1 MSMEMRLKARGSTEK
16 EANTKLHKQATAIM
30 RKKGYR
36 DYYTTDPAWK
46 ADEMF
51 GGGEKSARVVFTDK
65 GVQSMKIKVKDMDD
79 FKRAV
84 VQAAILKAKGIGP
97 KAIAVALEET
107 HGFPPAL
114 ARAAVHKIADGCGGK
129 KKTKDALSYLSDKAQ
144 QLADYLRMQGS
155 ADVAVIC
162 RKLKVDEDALL
173 NLIAE
178 VNKNSEKIRIK
189 GDPMV
194 DSTLKAVKI
203 KDSIKT
209 NAIEEALAMKMF
221 KALKSGTIKNPQQ
234 LAAKYEEQYGA
245 PVVRVAVL
253 RALELAKL
261 NKVSVQDSNRKKIL
275 TFIRDCKQK
284 LQYKD
289 ADIRHLTR
297 KDFREKWDKGVF
309 AGKLTPE
316 ALQKGKWMGTYKTSG
331 ELVTVVFKDASTTD
345 KQIQAAAQEAWDA
358 GSEDAWQMLD
368 DEGGDGV
375 PMQKFLN
382 GMKQQLT
389 HCVTSRARMAADSEG
404 FDSKDTS
411 KVVAAATTI
420 MNKNMGK
427 FLKECRD
434 YYE

>member
-1 MSMEMRLKARGSTEK
+1 MSMEMQIKARGSNEK

-30 RKKGYR
+30 RRKGYR
-36 DYYTTDPAWK
+36 DYYTTDPVWK
-46 ADEMF
+46 QDELF

-65 GVQSMKIKVKDMDD
+65 GEQVMKVNMKKIVKDMDT

-84 VQAAILKAKGIGP
+84 IKAAVLKAKGKSP
-97 KAIAVALEET
+97 KQIATALEEE
-107 HGFPPAL
+107 HGFTPAV
-114 ARAAVHKIADGCGGK
+114 ARAAVWKVVDRKA
-129 KKTKDALSYLSDKAQ
+129 KDALAYLSDKAQ
-144 QLADYLRMQGS
+144 QLADYLRMQGKV
-155 ADVAVIC
+155 DVKVLC
-162 RKLKVDEDALL
+162 RKLKVDEDRLM

-178 VNKNSEKIRIK
+178 VNKNSDKIRIK
-189 GDPMV
+189 GDPLV
-194 DSTLKAVKI
+194 DKVLSMVKI
-203 KDSIKT
+203 KDEITSSL
-209 NAIEEALAMKMF
+209 EEAIAMQIF
-221 KALKSGTIKNPQQ
+221 RALKKREIDNPNKFSK
-234 LAAKYEEQYGA
+234 LSVYEEKYGA
-245 PVVRVAVL
+245 PVVRTAIR

-261 NKVSVQDSNRKKIL
+261 NKVAVKDNRRAKVL
-275 TFIRDCKQK
+275 AFIRDCKK
-284 LQYKD
+284 TLIYKD

-297 KDFREKWDKGVF
+297 KEFREKWDKGVF

-316 ALQKGKWMGTYKTSG
+316 ALQKGKWMGTYKASK
-331 ELVTVVFKDASTTD
+331 EPVTVVFKDASTTD

>member
-36 DYYTTDPAWK
+36 DYYTTDPAWE

-65 GVQSMKIKVKDMDD
+65 GDLNMQKKVKDAANLEGLKKEIKTLLKFEPAMTLYHRRNALAFKYGMTPGDVETWINIINKEIKKSLPTKDMDD

-84 VQAAILKAKGIGP
+84 IQAAVLKAKGIGP
-97 KAIAVALEET
+97 KAIAVALEES
-107 HGFPPAL
+107 HGFSPAI
-114 ARAAVHKIADGCGGK
+114 ARAAVHKVADSYGK
-129 KKTKDALSYLSDKAQ
+129 KKSKDALSYLSDKAQ
-144 QLADYLRMQGS
+144 QLSDYLRMQGS

-189 GDPMV
+189 GDPLV
-194 DSTLKAVKI
+194 DKTLNMAKI
-203 KDSIKT
+203 KDS
-209 NAIEEALAMKMF
+209 
-221 KALKSGTIKNPQQ
+221 
-234 LAAKYEEQYGA
+234 
-245 PVVRVAVL
+245 
-253 RALELAKL
+253 
-261 NKVSVQDSNRKKIL
+261 NKKKIL
-275 TFIRDCKQK
+275 TFIRDCKQR

-331 ELVTVVFKDASTTD
+331 EPVTVVFKDAVGASD
-345 KQIQAAAQEAWDA
+345 KQIKAAAQEAWDA

-420 MNKNMGK
+420 MNQNMGK

>member
-1 MSMEMRLKARGSTEK
+1 MSMEMQIKARGSNEK
-16 EANTKLHKQATAIM
+16 EANKKLHKQATAIM

-36 DYYTTDPAWK
+36 DYYTTDPVWK
-46 ADEMF
+46 QDEMF

-65 GVQSMKIKVKDMDD
+65 GDLAMQKKVKDMDD

-189 GDPMV
+189 GDPLV
-194 DSTLKAVKI
+194 DKTLNMTKI
-203 KDSIKT
+203 K
-209 NAIEEALAMKMF
+209 
-221 KALKSGTIKNPQQ
+221 
-234 LAAKYEEQYGA
+234 
-245 PVVRVAVL
+245 
-253 RALELAKL
+253 
-261 NKVSVQDSNRKKIL
+261 DSNRKKIL

-297 KDFREKWDKGVF
+297 KEFREKWDKGVF

-316 ALQKGKWMGTYKTSG
+316 ALQKGRWMGTYKTSG
-331 ELVTVVFKDASTTD
+331 EPVTVVFKDASTTD

-420 MNKNMGK
+420 MNKNMSK